1 MPQND
6 NELLIEKLLTSH
18 QKREGFEKIVQQYSQ
33 PLYWKIR
40 RMVLTH
46 EDADDILQNTFLKVW
61 THLDGFEGKARLS
74 TWLYRI
80 AINESLDF
88 LRKQKNIYQRGE
100 EEVTDV
106 AHLLMA
112 DEYFDGTE
120 AQALLQEAMAE
131 LPEMQKT
138 VFLLKYYDEMKYNEI
153 SEVMNKSEGAL
164 KANYHLAVK
173 KITDY
178 LKSKG

>member
-1 MPQND
+1 MSQND
-6 NELLIEKLLTSH
+6 NELLIEKLLASH

-33 PLYWKIR
+33 SLYWKIR
-40 RMVLTH
+40 RMVLIH

-61 THLDGFEGKARLS
+61 THLDSFEGKARLS

-88 LRKQKNIYQRGE
+88 LRKQKNVYPQGE
-100 EEVTDV
+100 EEITDV
-106 AHLLMA
+106 AQQLMA

-120 AQALLQEAMAE
+120 AQALLQEAIVE

-153 SEVMNKSEGAL
+153 SEVLNKSEGAL